1 LKYYKKLNSEKQIP
15 ANKWILHENYCVQ
28 HVKKCET
35 CGEIINKEEE
45 EEHIQEYHSK
55 RKCEI
60 CREDLTGENYFTHKQ
75 TCLIKPKCKFC
86 HKDFAPKTIENHEK
100 NCCLNL
106 FYCNFCFSDH
116 PVKDKRD
123 HVYFCGA
130 KTEKCARCDKYVML
144 RDMDMHVSLDCHPDE
159 IPLAQQVDL
168 NNIQVRSRRVTGKNN
183 TGVIGI
189 LI

>member
-1 LKYYKKLNSEKQIP
+1 MKYYKKLNSEKQIP

-45 EEHIQEYHSK
+45 EEHIQEFHSK

-60 CREDLTGENYFTHKQ
+60 CREDFLGENYFTHKQ

-100 NCCLNL
+100 NCYLNL
-106 FYCNFCFSDH
+106 FYCNFCFTDH